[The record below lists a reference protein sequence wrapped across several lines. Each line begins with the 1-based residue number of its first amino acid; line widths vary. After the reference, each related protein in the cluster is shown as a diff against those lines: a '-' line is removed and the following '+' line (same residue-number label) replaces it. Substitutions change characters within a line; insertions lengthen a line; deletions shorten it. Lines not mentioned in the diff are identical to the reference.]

1 MAFKMGYDKEKLS
14 GMKPVPPG
22 IYQVRF
28 EQFKPKLSKDKG
40 DGKPR
45 SLNLNAE
52 CTIINHPEF
61 ENRKVFAT
69 LNEGIPSFIQDFV
82 HSFGV
87 EMEDQASDNPKFPG
101 IMDADPSIFD
111 ENNPET
117 WKYAGPLVGKVA
129 QWELGV
135 KTYQGREQQS
145 IRKFICAVP
154 DCANKFPDIR
164 HATDMDKS
172 S

>member
-1 MAFKMGYDKEKLS
+1 MGYSKDKLT
-14 GMKPVPPG
+14 GIKPVPPG
-22 IYQVRF
+22 LYYVRF
-28 EQFKPKLSKDKG
+28 EGFKPKLSKDKG
-40 DGKPR
+40 DGTAR

-52 CTIINHPEF
+52 GTIVSHPEF
-61 ENRKVFAT
+61 DGRKVFAT
-69 LNEGIPSFIQDFV
+69 LNEGIPSFIQDFC

-87 EMEDQASDNPKFPG
+87 EMENQASDNPSFPG
-101 IMDADPSIFD
+101 IFDAEPSTFD

-145 IRKFICAVP
+145 QRKFICAVP
-154 DCANKFPDIR
+154 DCANRFPEIR
-164 HATDMDKS
+164 HATDMDKK
-172 S
+172 